1 MNVLFLYTGGTI
13 GMVGTPRGLE
23 PGGDVEAEIASL
35 LRDRPDLTT
44 GFARFE
50 HLIDSSDATPED
62 WQRIVDRLRA
72 HRDEHDAFVVLHG
85 TDTLAHSAAA
95 ASYALAGFGK
105 PVVFTGAQVPFG
117 MPGSDAPD
125 NVRGAVEAV
134 ADAAIGRAVFF
145 DGELIAG
152 TRATKS
158 SALDRH
164 GFTSPHPAP
173 AAERPAPDLGVP
185 LAPYRRHD
193 IAVVT
198 AVPGMT
204 AERFRHLTS
213 PAPDAVLLRGYGL
226 GVGPS
231 GEPGFTRVIED
242 LNSGGTPVVVLSQSQ
257 RSRIDL
263 ERYAAG
269 RALLDAGAIGAAD
282 MTFEAAYTKLCFLL
296 SQDLPAADLPT
307 WLHTDLAGELT
318 LRAEP
323 VATALG

>member
-1 MNVLFLYTGGTI
+1 MHRMLFLYTGGTI
-13 GMVGTPRGLE
+13 GMIDSPRGLE
-23 PGGDVEAEIASL
+23 PGADVESEVAAL
-35 LRDRPDLTT
+35 LRDRPDVTV
-44 GFARFE
+44 GFHAFE
-50 HLIDSSDATPED
+50 QLIDSSDATPDD
-62 WQRIVDRLRA
+62 WQRIVDHLRA

-95 ASYALAGFGK
+95 VSYALAGFGK
-105 PVVFTGAQVPFG
+105 PVVFTGAQVPFAL
-117 MPGSDAPD
+117 PGSDAAD

-134 ADAAIGRAVFF
+134 TSGAVGRALAVFF

-152 TRATKS
+152 PRATKS

-173 AAERPAPDLGVP
+173 VAERPAPALGA
-185 LAPYRRHD
+185 LAPYRRQD

-198 AVPGMT
+198 VVPGMN

-231 GEPGFTRVIED
+231 GEPGFTQVIEE
-242 LNSGGTPVVVLSQSQ
+242 LSSGGTPVVVLSQSQ

-263 ERYAAG
+263 DRYAAG

-282 MTFEAAYTKLCFLL
+282 MTFEAAYAKLCFLL
-296 SQDLPAADLPT
+296 SQRIPAADLPA

-318 LRAEP
+318 PLA
-323 VATALG
+323 G